1 MSTINDA
8 ATCNEKSNL
17 RDGNLDTF
25 ACTKQ
30 EEEPILTFNLG
41 ATSIITSV
49 IINNRINAGDDLRY
63 RTADRLNNAKITAKL
78 GSDTVK
84 ECGTVTTTTDYTIA
98 GQTYK
103 INCGAVAD
111 KVVILEFKSV

>member
-1 MSTINDA
+1 MSTIHGST
-8 ATCNEKSNL
+8 TCNKKSNL

-25 ACTKQ
+25 ACTNY
-30 EEEPILTFNLG
+30 EDEPILTFNLG
-41 ATSIITSV
+41 ATSVISSV
-49 IINNRINAGDDLRY
+49 IINNRINADHLY
-63 RTADRLNNAKITAKL
+63 QVADRLNNAKITAKL